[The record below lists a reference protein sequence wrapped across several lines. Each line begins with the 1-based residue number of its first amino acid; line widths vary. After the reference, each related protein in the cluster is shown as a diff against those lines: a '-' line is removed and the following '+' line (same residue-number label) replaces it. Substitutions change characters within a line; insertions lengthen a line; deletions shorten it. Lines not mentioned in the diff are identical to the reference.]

1 MKVMFLFF
9 TSLNVIFFLW
19 QFTTTDTVSAGTGTN
34 LTIPKDV
41 KRLVL
46 VTEKKTDQNTKKKKK
61 RRKSNSPQI
70 QVASRSSSSKGK
82 REKYLCYSLGPFEQ
96 KKQMTPISKNLRDI
110 GTRTNPRKLKRRVS
124 TGYWVYMPQFD
135 TWKAA
140 RMKVIQLEAKGMK
153 DIFIMGRGKMKNAV
167 SLGLFSSRK
176 SAKGRIKKLS
186 KMGVKAKM
194 ESQYS
199 IQEEYWLDLNVD
211 SQNQHEID
219 SINAIAR
226 TLTLLELRPRKCG

>member
-19 QFTTTDTVSAGTGTN
+19 QFTTTETVSAGTEASLKT
-34 LTIPKDV
+34 PKNV

-46 VTEKKTDQNTKKKKK
+46 VTEKKIAQKAKKQKK
-61 RRKSNSPQI
+61 RRKTKKSPI
-70 QVASRSSSSKGK
+70 QLASRSTGGK
-82 REKYLCYSLGPFEQ
+82 RDKYLCYSLGPFDQKEQ
-96 KKQMTPISKNLRDI
+96 MAPISKNLRNI

-124 TGYWVYMPQFD
+124 TGYWVYMPKFK
-135 TWKAA
+135 TWKEA
-140 RMKVIQLEAKGMK
+140 RMKVIQLEAKGMQ

-176 SAKGRIKKLS
+176 AAKSRINRLS
-186 KMGVKAKM
+186 KLGVKAKL
-194 ESQYS
+194 EAQYT
-199 IQEEYWLDLNVD
+199 IQEEFWLDLNID

-219 SINAIAR
+219 SINSIAK